1 MSLIWA
7 ALIFALGLF
16 VGALL
21 AFLLVMLDAAAR
33 IADDTETIY
42 RGGESR

>member
-21 AFLLVMLDAAAR
+21 AFLLVMLIAAR